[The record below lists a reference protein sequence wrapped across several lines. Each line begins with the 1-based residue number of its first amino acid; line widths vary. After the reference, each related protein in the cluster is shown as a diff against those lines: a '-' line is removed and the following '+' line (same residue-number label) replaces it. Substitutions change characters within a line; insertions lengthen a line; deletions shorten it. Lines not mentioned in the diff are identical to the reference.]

1 MGAGS
6 SELLLHGT
14 IGLEQTKRPEQSAST
29 ARSFALLLIFF
40 PLSFPPPPFFLLVST
55 KSPGQKKRKK
65 RGEAGRKTKK
75 RTE

>member
-40 PLSFPPPPFFLLVST
+40 PLSFPPPPFFAGVD
-55 KSPGQKKRKK
+55 KIPGAEKEEEKRRGWEENKK
-65 RGEAGRKTKK
+65 ED
-75 RTE
+75 

>member
-6 SELLLHGT
+6 SERLLPRT

-40 PLSFPPPPFFLLVST
+40 FFFCWCRQNPQAE
-55 KSPGQKKRKK
+55 KEEEI
-65 RGEAGRKTKK
+65 GEA
-75 RTE
+75 